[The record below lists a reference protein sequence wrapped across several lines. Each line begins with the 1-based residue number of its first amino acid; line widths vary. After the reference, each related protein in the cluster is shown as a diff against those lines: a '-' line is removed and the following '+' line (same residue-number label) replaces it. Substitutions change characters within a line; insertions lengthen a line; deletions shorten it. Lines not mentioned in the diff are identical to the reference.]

1 MNKDNAVIIVNYY
14 LIKVFDNFITN
25 RDEPID
31 IKFDVSYQLVS
42 FLILLKDYLI
52 KNYIYIIWVMVIK
65 M

>member
-14 LIKVFDNFITN
+14 LLKVFDKFIIY

-31 IKFDVSYQLVS
+31 IKYSFSYQLVS

-52 KNYIYIIWVMVIK
+52 KNIFKYK
-65 M
+65 H

>member
-14 LIKVFDNFITN
+14 LLKVFDKFITY

-31 IKFDVSYQLVS
+31 IKYYFSYQLVS

-52 KNYIYIIWVMVIK
+52 KNIFKYK
-65 M
+65 H